1 MKISH
6 ELSHKAQCCRKI
18 NRCVF
23 LSSSIPLPLHFVP
36 FSLLLL
42 ELFSFLYPYPKFSA
56 VYLYSHLPFTS
67 PLLSLLILLSNFFR
81 SSFVQPFTLF
91 NTLPLRWSYVC
102 CVGVSNSLNNASL
115 IWRTQHLV
123 FAPCLQASS
132 ATHVST
138 CVDCRHFVWDLDW
151 KWNIKC

>member
-23 LSSSIPLPLHFVP
+23 LSSIPLPLHFVP

-81 SSFVQPFTLF
+81 LSFVQPFTLF

-123 FAPCLQASS
+123 FTPCLQASS
-132 ATHVST
+132 QHMCPHVLT
-138 CVDCRHFVWDLDW
+138 VDTLFGIW
-151 KWNIKC
+151 IGSEI